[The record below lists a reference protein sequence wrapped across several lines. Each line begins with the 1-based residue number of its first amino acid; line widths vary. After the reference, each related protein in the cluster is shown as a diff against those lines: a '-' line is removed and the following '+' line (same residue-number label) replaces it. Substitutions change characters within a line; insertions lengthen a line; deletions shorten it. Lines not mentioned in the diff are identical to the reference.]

1 MKRGSNILL
10 LMIVLYVAV
19 TGGLVFFMNRQGASV
34 KPTPQPAAEAA
45 STADLTELIKGDAS
59 TGETVPEQTVIIQE
73 PADEPEPDAE
83 PESGAEADAGIELSD
98 SGEHFY
104 RFTASHSTMGLRVR
118 KTPSMKGDILDRIM
132 PGATGYVIER
142 GDTWSEII
150 TENGKSRGYSF
161 NEYLTFEEISEVD
174 YKQGLADALGK
185 AADALQTE

>member
-19 TGGLVFFMNRQGASV
+19 TGVLVFFMNRQGASV

-59 TGETVPEQTVIIQE
+59 GGQETVPEQTVIIQ
-73 PADEPEPDAE
+73 EPEPDAE
-83 PESGAEADAGIELSD
+83 PESGAEADTGIELSD